1 MSELSL
7 QLKVLTSC
15 MRENIF
21 KFKALNLL
29 YVHKCPWVDATDGT
43 DNHFE
48 LIAITHYQN
57 IIT

>member
-7 QLKVLTSC
+7 QLRVLTSRMC
-15 MRENIF
+15 ENIF

-43 DNHFE
+43 YNHFE
-48 LIAITHYQN
+48 VIAITRDQN